1 LFNSENLNNKN
12 LLGYILTILFLK
24 ANIIAPACSAAFPTT
39 GSRIMLMNRTEIPS
53 ASDAS
58 WKQKKIVKQK

>member
-39 GSRIMLMNRTEIPS
+39 GRRIMLMNLTGIPS
-53 ASDAS
+53 ACDAS
-58 WKQKKIVKQK
+58 WKRNIVKQK